1 MDFSLPPALVAALD
15 AALEG
20 VSRNDLAARAAA
32 QTATFRGGGTSRPI
46 TSQLDALAY
55 GLARMPATFA
65 ANAAV
70 FARLAEAMPDF
81 APASLLDVGAG
92 PGTASWAAASRWPSV
107 KMVTMV
113 DHNPALRALARR
125 LADSEPMLTA
135 DIVAGDAG
143 TDGAHADL
151 VVASYVLAE
160 MAEADAVR
168 TARDLWPR
176 AEQALV
182 LIEPGTP
189 AGFRRIRAARAALI
203 EAGAH
208 VAAPCTHDNACPMA
222 GSVGASRSDNQIS
235 VGASRSDNQISVG
248 ASRSDN
254 QISVGASRSDN
265 QISVGASRSDNQ
277 ISDWCHFSQRLPRR
291 RDHMQLKAATVP
303 FEDERYSYVA
313 LTRDVP
319 PPRTARILSP
329 PLEEKPGLAFELC
342 DKGGRSGRFV
352 PVRDRDEIRR
362 VRRKGWGDLF

>member
-254 QISVGASRSDN
+254 QIS
-265 QISVGASRSDNQ
+265 
-277 ISDWCHFSQRLPRR
+277 DWCHFSQRLPRR

>member
-143 TDGAHADL
+143 KDGAHADL

-189 AGFRRIRAARAALI
+189 AGFSRIRAARAALI

-222 GSVGASRSDNQIS
+222 GSVG
-235 VGASRSDNQISVG
+235 G
-248 ASRSDN
+248 
-254 QISVGASRSDN
+254 
-265 QISVGASRSDNQ
+265 SRSDNQ

-352 PVRDRDEIRR
+352 PARDRDEIRR

>member
-32 QTATFRGGGTSRPI
+32 QTATFRSGGTSRPI
-46 TSQLDALAY
+46 ISELDALAY

-70 FARLAEAMPDF
+70 FARLAEVMPDF

-92 PGTASWAAASRWPSV
+92 PGTASWAAATRWPSV

-125 LADSEPMLTA
+125 LADSEPLLAA

-143 TDGAHADL
+143 ADGAHADL

-189 AGFRRIRAARAALI
+189 AGFARIRAARAALI
-203 EAGAH
+203 GDGAH
-208 VAAPCTHDNACPMA
+208 VAAPCTHDNACPMTN
-222 GSVGASRSDNQIS
+222 G
-235 VGASRSDNQISVG
+235 
-248 ASRSDN
+248 
-254 QISVGASRSDN
+254 
-265 QISVGASRSDNQ
+265 
-277 ISDWCHFSQRLPRR
+277 DWCHFSQRLPRR

-313 LTRDVP
+313 VTRDAP
-319 PPRTARILSP
+319 PSRTARILSP
-329 PLEEKPGLAFELC
+329 PLEEKPGLTFKLC
-342 DKGGRSGRFV
+342 DEGGLSGRFV
-352 PVRDRDEIRR
+352 PGRDRDETRR

>member
-143 TDGAHADL
+143 KDGAHADL

-222 GSVGASRSDNQIS
+222 G
-235 VGASRSDNQISVG
+235 
-248 ASRSDN
+248 
-254 QISVGASRSDN
+254 SVGASRSDN

>member
-70 FARLAEAMPDF
+70 FARLAEVMPDF

-92 PGTASWAAASRWPSV
+92 PGTASWAAATRWPSV

-125 LADSEPMLTA
+125 LADGEPLLAA

-143 TDGAHADL
+143 ADGAHADL

-189 AGFRRIRAARAALI
+189 AGFARIRAARAALI
-203 EAGAH
+203 GDGAH
-208 VAAPCTHDNACPMA
+208 VAAPCTHDNACPMTN
-222 GSVGASRSDNQIS
+222 G
-235 VGASRSDNQISVG
+235 
-248 ASRSDN
+248 
-254 QISVGASRSDN
+254 
-265 QISVGASRSDNQ
+265 
-277 ISDWCHFSQRLPRR
+277 DWCHFSQRLPRR

-313 LTRDVP
+313 VTRDAP
-319 PPRTARILSP
+319 PSRTARILSP
-329 PLEEKPGLAFELC
+329 PLEEKPGLAFKLC
-342 DKGGRSGRFV
+342 GQDGLSGRVV
-352 PVRDRDEIRR
+352 PTRDRGETRR

>member
-254 QISVGASRSDN
+254 QIS
-265 QISVGASRSDNQ
+265 
-277 ISDWCHFSQRLPRR
+277 DWCHFSQRLPRR

-352 PVRDRDEIRR
+352 PARDRDEIRR

>member
-235 VGASRSDNQISVG
+235 
-248 ASRSDN
+248 
-254 QISVGASRSDN
+254 
-265 QISVGASRSDNQ
+265 
-277 ISDWCHFSQRLPRR
+277 DWCHFSQRLPRR

-352 PVRDRDEIRR
+352 PARDRDEIRR